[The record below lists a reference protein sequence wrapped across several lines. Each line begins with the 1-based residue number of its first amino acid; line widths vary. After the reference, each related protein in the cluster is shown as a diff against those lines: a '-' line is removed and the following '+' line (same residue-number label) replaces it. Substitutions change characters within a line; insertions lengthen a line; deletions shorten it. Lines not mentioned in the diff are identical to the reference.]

1 MERVS
6 GSVPFCPFI
15 LEMTCHFP
23 FTLSFYL
30 YFLLYLLFLVTL

>member
-6 GSVPFCPFI
+6 GSVPLYI
-15 LEMTCHFP
+15 EEMTCHFP
-23 FTLSFYL
+23 CTLSFYL